1 MTLHLTALFAG
12 VLIFIQIALTAMVGV
27 YRGKVGIN
35 FMHGDNDVLLRR
47 MRAHGNFTETV
58 PIVLIAMA
66 LAELSGAPSWLMLA
80 GGVGLVLGRLTHA
93 VNFMGSGEGVG
104 AGRAVG
110 MALTIISM
118 AAFGIYGLMI
128 FGGVA

>member
-12 VLIFIQIALTAMVGV
+12 VLILIQIVLTTLVGV

-35 FMHGDNDVLLRR
+35 FMYGDDDVLLRR
-47 MRAHGNFTETV
+47 MRAHANFTETV

-66 LAELSGAPSWLMLA
+66 LAELAGAPSWLLLA
-80 GGVGLVLGRLTHA
+80 GGMSLVLGRLTHA
-93 VNFMGSGEGVG
+93 VNFIGSGEGVG

-110 MALTIISM
+110 MALTTISM
-118 AAFGIYGLMI
+118 AAFAIYGLMV
-128 FGGVA
+128 FAGVA

>member
-12 VLIFIQIALTAMVGV
+12 LLILVQIALTTMVGV

-35 FMHGDNDVLLRR
+35 FLHGDDDVLLKR

-58 PIVLIAMA
+58 PITLIAMA
-66 LAELSGAPSWLMLA
+66 LAELAGAPSWLLLA
-80 GGVGLVLGRLTHA
+80 GGSALVLGRLTHA
-93 VNFMGSGEGVG
+93 MNFMGSAGGLG

-110 MALTIISM
+110 MAMTTISM
-118 AAFGIYGLMI
+118 LAFAIYGLMI